1 MFSGKHILLGVT
13 GSIAA
18 YKAAVLTRSLVRE
31 GAQVQVVMTPLAK
44 QFITPLTM
52 ATLSRN
58 PILVDFFDP
67 ENGAWNSHVSLGEW
81 ADLYLIAPATAN
93 TLGKMAHG
101 IADNLL
107 LTTVPR
113 RRSSRH
119 GPGHVRPPHHAGEHR
134 KTAVARRTH
143 RRTRRRG
150 AGERPHGQGP
160 HGRTGRDRR
169 PDAQDTIVT
178 MSLAGKYLLVTA
190 GPTIEPLD
198 PVRFLSN
205 HSTGKMGYAIAGEL
219 ATRGAR
225 VALISGRTNLAA
237 PAGVER
243 IDVLSAEEMYRAVM
257 ERFPQ
262 ADGAVMCAAV
272 ADYTPAQVSTTKLKK
287 GEGDLVIRLKRTK
300 DIAAEAGR
308 TKGGRLLV
316 GFALETDHERDNA
329 LDKMRRKHFDFIVL
343 NSLRDPGAGF
353 AGDTN
358 KITLMDAQGGIDEY
372 PLETKS
378 AAAVRIAD
386 RIERWFSDRP
396 ATR

>member
-1 MFSGKHILLGVT
+1 
-13 GSIAA
+13 
-18 YKAAVLTRSLVRE
+18 
-31 GAQVQVVMTPLAK
+31 
-44 QFITPLTM
+44 
-52 ATLSRN
+52 
-58 PILVDFFDP
+58 
-67 ENGAWNSHVSLGEW
+67 
-81 ADLYLIAPATAN
+81 
-93 TLGKMAHG
+93 
-101 IADNLL
+101 
-107 LTTVPR
+107 
-113 RRSSRH
+113 
-119 GPGHVRPPHHAGEHR
+119 
-134 KTAVARRTH
+134 
-143 RRTRRRG
+143 
-150 AGERPHGQGP
+150 
-160 HGRTGRDRR
+160 
-169 PDAQDTIVT
+169 

>member
-1 MFSGKHILLGVT
+1 
-13 GSIAA
+13 
-18 YKAAVLTRSLVRE
+18 
-31 GAQVQVVMTPLAK
+31 
-44 QFITPLTM
+44 
-52 ATLSRN
+52 
-58 PILVDFFDP
+58 
-67 ENGAWNSHVSLGEW
+67 
-81 ADLYLIAPATAN
+81 
-93 TLGKMAHG
+93 
-101 IADNLL
+101 
-107 LTTVPR
+107 
-113 RRSSRH
+113 
-119 GPGHVRPPHHAGEHR
+119 
-134 KTAVARRTH
+134 
-143 RRTRRRG
+143 
-150 AGERPHGQGP
+150 
-160 HGRTGRDRR
+160 
-169 PDAQDTIVT
+169 

-353 AGDTN
+353 AGDSN

>member
-1 MFSGKHILLGVT
+1 
-13 GSIAA
+13 
-18 YKAAVLTRSLVRE
+18 
-31 GAQVQVVMTPLAK
+31 
-44 QFITPLTM
+44 
-52 ATLSRN
+52 
-58 PILVDFFDP
+58 
-67 ENGAWNSHVSLGEW
+67 
-81 ADLYLIAPATAN
+81 
-93 TLGKMAHG
+93 
-101 IADNLL
+101 
-107 LTTVPR
+107 
-113 RRSSRH
+113 
-119 GPGHVRPPHHAGEHR
+119 
-134 KTAVARRTH
+134 
-143 RRTRRRG
+143 
-150 AGERPHGQGP
+150 
-160 HGRTGRDRR
+160 
-169 PDAQDTIVT
+169 

-396 ATR
+396 ETR